1 MALVHAFPMEAV
13 SVDPVVGMDDAIDGL
28 FDSVGLLD
36 GFELANLD
44 LPVSNTDVYRE
55 SSDSDSGIS
64 ISCDNSVL
72 DGAHITEPFVYTATS
87 DDVRTGV
94 DRVLTDVMCDIV
106 PSSIASPSVC
116 SSEQPRFSPHYFT
129 ANKTAASQNPVCIVK
144 ITSDHP
150 VIGRKLNVKIP
161 EQLTGQS
168 LKNLSNVLPKRI
180 FNPSSVVL
188 SNGVTAP
195 RATCAKMIKH
205 PLGGVRAS
213 LPIYKEESEDLPS
226 DILNEF
232 DVSTFLDDY
241 DPISHADSY
250 LEKHLRDFCG
260 KTFLDENVHV
270 GSSSSTET
278 YMASNGSRAMDT
290 CLLSRASLDRLRKKQ
305 ERMIKN
311 RHAASMSRL
320 RKKEYLERLEMRY
333 EQLKRENLNLWR
345 QNEEWRTRC
354 ENLEHCLNEL
364 QTRLT
369 DSSSA
374 AQTPVDNPTVD
385 SYDPPELV
393 VTRCHPVPTCLP
405 IGSCKRPPV
414 LTPSFSSSTSSSTS
428 FLTGS
433 TQSGLISSARMS
445 LTTVCAQSSRCVPGT
460 SDRQFTHI
468 KFGHKPSKCSD
479 QPNDRKTVL
488 NSVFYS
494 GKGGCTTS
502 NTIHT
507 PTFSLNSGSVVT
519 AVARKPM
526 RQNLANLTG
535 LISRNRPGN
544 HFYASRSKLVA
555 TTSLFGLLCLFS
567 LNTILPPLTFKRP
580 DGELAS
586 IQPQSPSEGWR
597 TLPSHPAGHRILL
610 NVPTSLDSLDDVV
623 PCSVSSDKTQE
634 NVNWTTGN
642 SPCSPDKT
650 VLPDQKDTK
659 TELDAEGLGNFS
671 RWQSNIAASDD
682 DVSVIS
688 SVPSDTNGPSA
699 NGSQRARRV
708 IRTRGSQYPGSKS
721 FKQNSNELP
730 NKTKARNSDDKPCV
744 TESSDKS
751 SSLQALH
758 TSRFFSV
765 KSFFRRPVWDTK
777 HLVAAAGR
785 RNDTVYLIL
794 PQLDSKQL
802 HIVNPDYEH
811 LATRITLIVPA
822 YPSNIALNTFEQ
834 HNSTDP
840 FYTMLQVDCELRNV
854 SLIPSPT
861 RPGR

>member
-1 MALVHAFPMEAV
+1 MVLLWNPNTLSDLDWLHF
-13 SVDPVVGMDDAIDGL
+13 SID
-28 FDSVGLLD
+28 
-36 GFELANLD
+36 
-44 LPVSNTDVYRE
+44 
-55 SSDSDSGIS
+55 
-64 ISCDNSVL
+64 C
-72 DGAHITEPFVYTATS
+72 PF
-87 DDVRTGV
+87 
-94 DRVLTDVMCDIV
+94 
-106 PSSIASPSVC
+106 
-116 SSEQPRFSPHYFT
+116 
-129 ANKTAASQNPVCIVK
+129 CI
-144 ITSDHP
+144 
-150 VIGRKLNVKIP
+150 G
-161 EQLTGQS
+161 
-168 LKNLSNVLPKRI
+168 
-180 FNPSSVVL
+180 
-188 SNGVTAP
+188 
-195 RATCAKMIKH
+195 
-205 PLGGVRAS
+205 
-213 LPIYKEESEDLPS
+213 

-260 KTFLDENVHV
+260 KTFLDETVHV
-270 GSSSSTET
+270 GSSCPTET
-278 YMASNGSRAMDT
+278 YIASTESRAIDT

-354 ENLEHCLNEL
+354 EHLEHCLNEL
-364 QTRLT
+364 QSRLT

-393 VTRCHPVPTCLP
+393 VTRCHPLPTCVP
-405 IGSCKRPPV
+405 IGSCKRPPIP
-414 LTPSFSSSTSSSTS
+414 TPSFSSSSCSSTS
-428 FLTGS
+428 SLIGS
-433 TQSGLISSARMS
+433 TQSGLMSSSRMS
-445 LTTVCAQSSRCVPGT
+445 LTTVSAQSSRCLPGT

-468 KFGHKPSKCSD
+468 KFGHKPSKCPD

-494 GKGGCTTS
+494 GKSGYATS

-526 RQNLANLTG
+526 RPNLANLTG
-535 LISRNRPGN
+535 LISRSRPGN
-544 HFYASRSKLVA
+544 HFYANRSKIVA
-555 TTSLFGLLCLFS
+555 TTSLFGLFCLFS
-567 LNTILPPLTFKRP
+567 LNTILPPLTFKRS
-580 DGELAS
+580 DGQLVS

-623 PCSVSSDKTQE
+623 PCSVSSDKTQK

-650 VLPDQKDTK
+650 ALPDQKDTQ

-671 RWQSNIAASDD
+671 RWQKWIRQHAKSNIAATDD

-688 SVPSDTNGPSA
+688 SIPSDTNSPST

-708 IRTRGSQYPGSKS
+708 IRTRGSQYLGSKS
-721 FKQNSNELP
+721 SKQNFEESP
-730 NKTKARNSDDKPCV
+730 NKAKARNSDDKPCL
-744 TESSDKS
+744 TESSAKS

-758 TSRFFSV
+758 ASRFFSV

-802 HIVNPDYEH
+802 HIVNPDYDH

-822 YPSNIALNTFEQ
+822 YPSNIALNRFEQ

-840 FYTMLQVDCELRNV
+840 LYTMLQVDCELRNV

>member
-13 SVDPVVGMDDAIDGL
+13 SLDPVDGL
-28 FDSVGLLD
+28 FDSVGLFD

-44 LPVSNTDVYRE
+44 LPVSNTDVSRE
-55 SSDSDSGIS
+55 SSDTCTIV
-64 ISCDNSVL
+64 SCDNSLL
-72 DGAHITEPFVYTATS
+72 DGAHIAEPFISIATS
-87 DDVRTGV
+87 DDSGKGV
-94 DRVLTDVMCDIV
+94 DRVLTDVMCNII

-116 SSEQPRFSPHYFT
+116 SSEQSRFSPHYFN
-129 ANKTAASQNPVCIVK
+129 ANKTAVSQNPVCIVK
-144 ITSDHP
+144 ITSDNP
-150 VIGRKLNVKIP
+150 VVDRKLNVKIP

-168 LKNLSNVLPKRI
+168 LRRVFS
-180 FNPSSVVL
+180 PSSVVL
-188 SNGVTAP
+188 SNGMTAP
-195 RATCAKMIKH
+195 RANCVKMINH
-205 PLGGVRAS
+205 PLAGLRANP
-213 LPIYKEESEDLPS
+213 PIYKEESEDLPS

-250 LEKHLRDFCG
+250 LEQHLRGFCG
-260 KTFLDENVHV
+260 KTFLDETVHV
-270 GSSSSTET
+270 GSSCPAETYVASTE
-278 YMASNGSRAMDT
+278 SRAMNT

-354 ENLEHCLNEL
+354 EHLEHCLNEL
-364 QTRLT
+364 QSRLT

-374 AQTPVDNPTVD
+374 AQTPVDKPTVD

-405 IGSCKRPPV
+405 IGSRKRPPV
-414 LTPSFSSSTSSSTS
+414 LTPSFSSTPASSTSS
-428 FLTGS
+428 LTGS
-433 TQSGLISSARMS
+433 TQSGLISSTRMS

-507 PTFSLNSGSVVT
+507 PTFSSNSGSVVT

-526 RQNLANLTG
+526 RPNLANLTG
-535 LISRNRPGN
+535 LISRSRPGN
-544 HFYASRSKLVA
+544 HFYAGRSKLVA

-580 DGELAS
+580 DVQLAS

-597 TLPSHPAGHRILL
+597 KLPSHPAGHRILL
-610 NVPTSLDSLDDVV
+610 NVPTSLESLDDVV
-623 PCSVSSDKTQE
+623 PCSVSSDKIQE
-634 NVNWTTGN
+634 NVNWTTG
-642 SPCSPDKT
+642 STPCSPDKT
-650 VLPDQKDTK
+650 VLPDHKDTQ

-671 RWQSNIAASDD
+671 RWQKWIRQHAKSNLAAAND

-688 SVPSDTNGPSA
+688 SVPSDTNSPSA
-699 NGSQRARRV
+699 NGSQRAGRV
-708 IRTRGSQYPGSKS
+708 IRTKGSQYPGSKS
-721 FKQNSNELP
+721 FKRNSDDSP
-730 NKTKARNSDDKPCV
+730 NKAKARNSDDKPCF
-744 TESSDKS
+744 TESSGKS
-751 SSLQALH
+751 NSLQALQA
-758 TSRFFSV
+758 SRFFSV
-765 KSFFRRPVWDTK
+765 KVNLVCFFVMKTC
-777 HLVAAAGR
+777 ATSI
-785 RNDTVYLIL
+785 TVIREDPLIL
-794 PQLDSKQL
+794 CGCG
-802 HIVNPDYEH
+802 IVGNP
-811 LATRITLIVPA
+811 
-822 YPSNIALNTFEQ
+822 
-834 HNSTDP
+834 
-840 FYTMLQVDCELRNV
+840 
-854 SLIPSPT
+854 
-861 RPGR
+861 